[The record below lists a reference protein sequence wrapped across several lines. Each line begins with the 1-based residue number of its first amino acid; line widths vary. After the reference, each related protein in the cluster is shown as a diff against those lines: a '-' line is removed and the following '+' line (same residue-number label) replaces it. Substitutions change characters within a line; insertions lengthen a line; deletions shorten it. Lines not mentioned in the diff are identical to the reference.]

1 MHIAIVDTETTGLE
15 SHDEPLSIGI
25 ILARIGEK
33 GELLQEVAHY
43 EGMREPTVPINA
55 KAQAIHGLTAE
66 MLQGQAFD
74 MDTVRSLLT
83 QADVL
88 IAHNAAFDAR
98 MLAKVL
104 EIQAKWRCS
113 YRQFPWPTMANQ
125 KLDTVCA
132 TFNVERN
139 QQHGAMSDA
148 RALLLCLTART
159 GKTDRSKTYLKKLLE
174 KPDFDVTPRRRP
186 TDQEATVTHRIEF
199 TLEDLIPPED
209 ALPPSEPPKPNQ
221 WAAIGATAVKIL
233 GVMLAVLAAILGAL
247 LKVIATPGK
256 RR

>member
-1 MHIAIVDTETTGLE
+1 MHVAIVDTETTGLE

-33 GELLQEVAHY
+33 GELIQEVAHY
-43 EGMREPTVPINA
+43 EGLREPSVPINP
-55 KAQAIHGLTAE
+55 KAQSVHGLSAE
-66 MLQGQAFD
+66 MLQGRAFD
-74 MDTVRSLLT
+74 LEAVRSLLS

-104 EIQAKWRCS
+104 TIQAKWRCS
-113 YRQFPWPTMANQ
+113 YRQFPWPSMANQ

-132 TFNVERN
+132 TFSVERN

-174 KPDFDVTPRRRP
+174 KPDFDVTPRPRTP
-186 TDQEATVTHRIEF
+186 NQETTVTRRIEF
-199 TLEDLIPPED
+199 TLEDLSAPENTAQPPE
-209 ALPPSEPPKPNQ
+209 PPQPNR
-221 WAAIGATAVKIL
+221 WASIGAIAAKVL
-233 GVMLAVLAAILGAL
+233 GVMLAALAAILGAL
-247 LKVIATPGK
+247 LKAIVTPKK